1 MQNRNSKAENG
12 TSASLEQNGLL
23 SAALSVEGNG
33 LIAEFMGAE
42 YQKDWSNGIYKKPI
56 PNYKFTIA
64 PTEHASYNWSPEGL
78 QYNSSWEWLMP
89 VVEKIQK
96 VFHWDSENDKY
107 ISVEDFGIV
116 YTRRYPTDMNVTR
129 ICICTKLN
137 GAMSEFHHI
146 RKESKSKIESVWLAV
161 VEFIEWYNVNT
172 AAVGSR

>member
-1 MQNRNSKAENG
+1 MNKSTTENFQPERVMNSESEADIIPFAQV
-12 TSASLEQNGLL
+12 SANAVL
-23 SAALSVEGNG
+23 SAALSVDEILSGNR
-33 LIAEFMGAE
+33 LIAEFMCWDRTE
-42 YQKDWSNGIYKKPI
+42 
-56 PNYKFTIA
+56 
-64 PTEHASYNWSPEGL
+64 PTNSTLFEQSIKHT
-78 QYNSSWEWLMP
+78 QYHRSWDWLMP

-116 YTRRYPTDMNVTR
+116 YTRRYPTNMNVTR

-172 AAVGSR
+172 AVVGSR